1 MSEIG
6 KVALVADHAW
16 LRKAADIEGMFIPGL
31 RIEAFPADATAEAE
45 ASPRA

>member
-1 MSEIG
+1 M
-6 KVALVADHAW
+6 ADHAW